1 MMYAQYVFSGV
12 LLDLLYEQN
21 FYHTGSM
28 HMVFHHYVLFSELQ
42 DHISEQT
49 FYTFENTDRDN
60 HREEVVPHA
69 VYLFIL
75 YN

>member
-1 MMYAQYVFSGV
+1 
-12 LLDLLYEQN
+12 
-21 FYHTGSM
+21 
-28 HMVFHHYVLFSELQ
+28 MVFHHYVLFSELQ